1 MESRGRVAVSFKGML
16 PMPAGKC
23 PIEVALGQV
32 VARAATWYK
41 DRNLESSDE
50 WVQLVD
56 RVRAMRTALEVIASG
71 PETYPDFQR
80 SDSRGDSIDYGMA
93 VAKFNAAQIA
103 REGLR
108 TLDRERATEAEAPI
122 VKELRDQAAR
132 ETKTADNLFEARKL
146 RVEWRAADE
155 IERLLKAEQITIA
168 TTDTPATINVRN
180 PSARDPGRLVPY
192 HGSGPDNP
200 DGPPRPSSPP
210 LNRKM
215 MG

>member
-1 MESRGRVAVSFKGML
+1 MESRGHVAVSFKEML

-71 PETYPDFQR
+71 PKTYPGFER
-80 SDSRGDSIDYGMA
+80 SDNHGDSIDYGMA

-103 REGLR
+103 REGLGK
-108 TLDRERATEAEAPI
+108 LELECATEAEAPI

-132 ETKTADNLFEARKL
+132 ETKTADNPFEARKL
-146 RVEWRAADE
+146 RVEWRAAQE
-155 IERLLKAEQITIA
+155 IERLKKAIECGEYTDLPPLGDSRAAA
-168 TTDTPATINVRN
+168 T
-180 PSARDPGRLVPY
+180 RDPGRLVPH

-200 DGPPRPSSPP
+200 DCPPRPSGDLSHTPV
-210 LNRKM
+210 
-215 MG
+215 G